1 MCRQPSALDLLLTT
15 EQHVISADDDG
26 NYRGHREHGAGIDWR
41 VAESHRRCP
50 TFSLIA
56 QKEAVISPFLNAL
69 QKIKRKKDTRNGNLV
84 EDEKSVRFILC
95 VPRTSVQTLMEIR
108 QTVVEV
114 SQTELILRTICMNV
128 YPSTA

>member
-84 EDEKSVRFILC
+84 EDEPL
-95 VPRTSVQTLMEIR
+95 
-108 QTVVEV
+108 
-114 SQTELILRTICMNV
+114 
-128 YPSTA
+128 